1 MQYLNTELLLTTM
14 IIVHGEEDKRAL
26 SDCYLITFVS
36 TIYII
41 KTTCL
46 FEFLLSLLA
55 MWSNMIRE
63 KDKSASKG

>member
-26 SDCYLITFVS
+26 SDCYL
-36 TIYII
+36 IYII